1 MRNVKR
7 NEFLFVEEIFVKNSF
22 EKGKRSTFFFAK
34 KKKVSKKKCA
44 SKLLDRL
51 LTRPP
56 DKVRR
61 LVSALPHGRHAE
73 GLFLTRKGF
82 GTRVVRLQSLMLP
95 HGGFCPTKCG
105 ENVCFS
111 YWGLNKTV
119 GISSVPSAH
128 RARSAKLRFDE
139 GYQKNRERRNT
150 LAPSK
155 TSTLAWAF
163 AKSFAGFS
171 HRNRK
176 RSTCKVANFF
186 FGTFFF
192 LGKKKVHRSPCQ
204 GIFVILL

>member
-1 MRNVKR
+1 MFIEGGFSRKSLLKR
-7 NEFLFVEEIFVKNSF
+7 ENGQLFSLH
-22 EKGKRSTFFFAK
+22 KR
-34 KKKVSKKKCA
+34 KKVAKKKCA

-73 GLFLTRKGF
+73 GLFLTRMKLRRKG
-82 GTRVVRLQSLMLP
+82 VRLQNLTLP

-128 RARSAKLRFDE
+128 RARSAKSRFDE
-139 GYQKNRERRNT
+139 RYQKNRERRNT

-163 AKSFAGFS
+163 AKSFADFS
-171 HRNRK
+171 HRSRK